1 MDTVARR
8 PKKGEE
14 VEVAVETIDRRGRAL
29 GETGGHPIALP
40 RGLPGDKLRVR
51 VTRRRRKEL
60 YGVPLEVL
68 ERGPAHIDA
77 RCSHAGSC
85 GGCRFQDLDYEAQL
99 ELLRGHISQALAE
112 AFVPLKEVDPV
123 IGCPEPWGYRNK
135 MELSFGAIRWVEEDE
150 PEGVERDFALGF
162 HAPGRF
168 DRVLDVS
175 ECQLLFEG
183 GIELVHSARA
193 LAKEL
198 DLSAWNQH
206 THEGCLRHLV
216 LRRGVHTQ
224 ETLAYLVTSRGGA
237 DVDELLAR
245 FAELHPE
252 LTTLVHGVNAGV
264 ADVAKSEERRVLKG
278 EGWITERLHG
288 VEFRVSPE
296 SFFQTNTLQ
305 AERLFEVVLEEAC
318 AEGTELVHDL
328 YCGAGSISLLLAR
341 SAGKVTGFEL
351 SEEAV
356 ADAVENARRN
366 QISNAEF
373 VAGDLA
379 ETIAGVTERP
389 DVLVC
394 DPPRS
399 GMHERVVER
408 LIELGPQRIVHV
420 SCNAHTAARDLARL
434 VHHGYELVRARPVD
448 LFPHTPHVECVFT
461 LERSSS

>member
-68 ERGPAHIDA
+68 ERGLDHIDA
-77 RCSHAGSC
+77 RCAHAGSC
-85 GGCRFQDLDYEAQL
+85 GGCRFQDLAYEAQL
-99 ELLRGHISQALAE
+99 ELLRGHISESLAE
-112 AFVPLKEVDPV
+112 ALVPIAEVDPV
-123 IGCPEPWGYRNK
+123 IGCPEPWSYRNK

-150 PEGVERDFALGF
+150 PEGVDRDFALGF

-168 DRVLDVS
+168 DRVLDVH
-175 ECQLLFEG
+175 ECHLIFDG
-183 GIELVHSARA
+183 GIELVRTART

-198 DLSAWNQH
+198 ELTAWNQH

-216 LRRGVHTQ
+216 LRHGFHTG
-224 ETLAYLVTSRGGA
+224 ETLAYLVTSRDGA
-237 DVDELLAR
+237 DVDEFLAR

-252 LTTLVHGVNAGV
+252 LTTLVHGVNSGV
-264 ADVAKSEERRVLKG
+264 ADVARASERRLLRG
-278 EGWITERLHG
+278 DGWITERLHG
-288 VEFRVSPE
+288 VEFRISPE
-296 SFFQTNTLQ
+296 SFFQTNTPQ

-318 AEGTELVHDL
+318 AEGAELVHDL

-341 SAGKVTGFEL
+341 SAGHVRGFEL
-351 SEEAV
+351 SGEAV
-356 ADAVENARRN
+356 ADAEANAHRN
-366 QISNAEF
+366 QISNVSF

-379 ETIAGVTERP
+379 ETIGEVSETPE
-389 DVLVC
+389 VLVC
-394 DPPRS
+394 DPPRA

-408 LIELGPQRIVHV
+408 MIELAPPKIVYV
-420 SCNAHTAARDLARL
+420 SCNVHTAARDLGRL
-434 VHHGYELVRARPVD
+434 VQSGYELVRARPVD

-461 LERSSS
+461 LERSAS